1 MGEFMEE
8 RIIDLIGIDNYEK
21 LAKQNI
27 LIIGLGGVGGYTF
40 EALLRS
46 GIRHMT
52 IVDFDHFEKS
62 NLNRQIY
69 ALQQT
74 IGQKKCQ
81 VALQRATDINPEAQ
95 IKIIEEKW
103 TAASITNELL
113 KDYDYIID
121 ACDDVSVK
129 IALIKTCGT
138 LKKNLISCMGTANRT
153 HPELLT
159 ITSLDKTMNDPLAK
173 KIRTTLKNT
182 SLLKTKVVWSREVPK
197 KQKKLGTICSVPM
210 SAGSL
215 LASFIINDII
225 KNNCK

>member
-1 MGEFMEE
+1 MEE

-27 LIIGLGGVGGYTF
+27 LIIGLGGVGGYAF

-129 IALIKTCGT
+129 IALIKT
-138 LKKNLISCMGTANRT
+138 
-153 HPELLT
+153 
-159 ITSLDKTMNDPLAK
+159 
-173 KIRTTLKNT
+173 
-182 SLLKTKVVWSREVPK
+182 
-197 KQKKLGTICSVPM
+197 
-210 SAGSL
+210 
-215 LASFIINDII
+215 
-225 KNNCK
+225 